1 MTYLLLAVIGVLV
14 TAAAAPALAT
24 ERVEWKGDPILIRL
38 SPGFERRVIVQSAT
52 GISIGIPE
60 TATPHL
66 HAQSIG
72 DSFWLTAS
80 APIDSPARII
90 LKIHPDGTTVV
101 AEVRTIPDIPPPENL
116 FIALAADQPAAESPV
131 EKRPGF
137 ASLTRW
143 AIQQMY
149 SPERLKQA
157 LPGVTRHSVNP
168 DPVNLFRCGP
178 NPPTSCGGAVEA
190 TPLAGWRT
198 PTHYV
203 TAIRLKNTIEKPVV
217 LDPRELRGRWRTATF
232 VHSRLRA
239 AGQQGSSTILVTIS
253 DRPAQEALDQ

>member
-1 MTYLLLAVIGVLV
+1 MTYLLLTVIGVLV
-14 TAAAAPALAT
+14 TAVAAPAFAT
-24 ERVEWKGDPILIRL
+24 ERVEWNGDPILIRL
-38 SPGFERRVIVQSAT
+38 STGFERRVIVRGAT
-52 GISIGIPE
+52 GISIGIPD
-60 TATPHL
+60 TATPNL

-72 DSFWLTAS
+72 DSFWLTAN
-80 APIDSPARII
+80 APIDSARII
-90 LKIHPDGTTVV
+90 LKIHPAGTTVV
-101 AEVRTIPDIPPPENL
+101 AEVRSMPDIPAPGNL
-116 FIALAADQPAAESPV
+116 FIAIPPDQPAAESLI

-143 AIQQMY
+143 AVQQLY
-149 SPERLKQA
+149 SPERLKNS
-157 LPGVTRHSVNP
+157 LPGVTRHSVDP

-203 TAIRLKNTIEKPVV
+203 TAIRLQNTIEKPIV

-232 VHSRLRA
+232 VHSRLRP